1 MPVDDIVEP
10 VAVARERWVEGERD
24 FVVGFGILAAGENI
38 G

>member
-1 MPVDDIVEP
+1 LPADDIVEH

-24 FVVGFGILAAGENI
+24 LVAEFGILAAGENI